1 MFVLSWSVNP
11 ITSTANTGAKEYV
24 ESLHQNSKS
33 QLIYGK
39 NNVVVKQKDQE
50 LFGYLSLHDS
60 PSGLVLKWTPN
71 QMMNGVKSKQPYWDY
86 ALNVDLNTIV
96 YLHCHQSYSEAS
108 ELVLVACDGVQH
120 SPVYFPTSNSLFQF
134 LSCLSSGLEPD
145 GKLEP
150 ALVELEDNPLEQ
162 EDFVF
167 KIINTKCNG
176 KILYLN

>member
-1 MFVLSWSVNP
+1 MASSV
-11 ITSTANTGAKEYV
+11 NTGAKEYV

-39 NNVVVKQKDQE
+39 NNVVVKLKDQE

-60 PSGLVLKWTPN
+60 AGGLILKWTPN
-71 QMMNGVKSKQPYWDY
+71 QMMNGFKSKQCYWDY
-86 ALNVDLNTIV
+86 ALNVDFNTIV
-96 YLHCHQSYSEAS
+96 YLHCHKYSEAS

-120 SPVYFPTSNSLFQF
+120 SPVYFPTPNSLFQF
-134 LSCLSSGLEPD
+134 LTCLAGGLEPN

-150 ALVELEDNPLEQ
+150 ALVDLDDNQLEQ

-167 KIINTKCNG
+167 KIINTKSNG
-176 KILYLN
+176 KTNSANAM